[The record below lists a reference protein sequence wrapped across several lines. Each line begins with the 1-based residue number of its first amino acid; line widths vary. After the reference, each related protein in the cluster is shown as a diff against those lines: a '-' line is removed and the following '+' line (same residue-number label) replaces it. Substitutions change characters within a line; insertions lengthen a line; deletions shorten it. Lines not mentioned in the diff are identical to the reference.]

1 MQHPSKNVRL
11 AVTIFLVI
19 MAIAIIV
26 FVPIL
31 VKQFLPEVIDN
42 QQARIQKFS
51 TSGDPELEMKAKLIS
66 KVPEHVSWAY
76 PLWMGLGVFGGVVM
90 LVVARDFYL
99 GKKWARGLALLAFA
113 MPSMGGAYMF
123 VPWMNFV
130 NEGFPMPALVSL
142 LGLVPYFTIL
152 LAEKVDGA
160 EKAINAIVFALI
172 GVQGAHSFSNGFA
185 SVRIQWMHPARPQWP
200 GDTWGTWLGA
210 QAMWLGTICVILS
223 IHFLGARKRSGW
235 YLALIGG
242 GTTMVANYYTHL
254 IRGTTIDYILGGTFG
269 LGMVVLM
276 LIPAVKD
283 RLLDDPEQGQEVEPA
298 AA

>member
-1 MQHPSKNVRL
+1 MQHPSQNVRL
-11 AVTIFLVI
+11 AITIFLVI
-19 MAIAIIV
+19 MAIIIIV
-26 FVPIL
+26 FEPLL
-31 VKQFLPEVIDN
+31 VKQFLPEIIEN
-42 QQARIQKFS
+42 MQARIQKFS
-51 TSGDPELEMKAKLIS
+51 TSGDPELEMKAQLIS
-66 KVPEHVSWAY
+66 KVPEHVSWGY

-130 NEGFPMPALVSL
+130 KEGFPMPAIVSL
-142 LGLVPYFTIL
+142 MGLVPYFTIL
-152 LAEKVDGA
+152 LAEKVSVV
-160 EKAINAIVFALI
+160 EKVINNIVFALI
-172 GVQGAHSFSNGFA
+172 GVQGAHSFTNGFA
-185 SVRIQWMHPARPQWP
+185 AVRFQWMHPARPKWP
-200 GDTWGTWLGA
+200 GNLWGTWLGA

-223 IHFLGARKRSGW
+223 IYYLGERKRSGW

-269 LGMVVLM
+269 LAMVVLM
-276 LIPAVKD
+276 LIPAVKEN
-283 RLLDDPEQGQEVEPA
+283 LLDVPEQSQEAEA
-298 AA
+298 AAV